1 MHRKQLTIF
10 FIMLA
15 LYSLCTFVTYT
26 FFSSQ
31 MASAA
36 GGVPMPDMGV
46 PPVILGLANAGIVLV
61 IYGICGL
68 AGYWFARKAGLPGIY
83 SEDGNWKRWFVIPL
97 GLGIACALVFILG
110 DSLFAPINGFG
121 RFPHPPFPLSIVAS
135 LCVVSRAARSPYGS
149 PMVLGRWPSVLAIW
163 AP

>member
-46 PPVILGLANAGIVLV
+46 PPVILGLANAGIVLSLV
-61 IYGICGL
+61 TIVAATTIL
-68 AGYWFARKAGLPGIY
+68 PAGVTDALF
-83 SEDGNWKRWFVIPL
+83 SIPV
-97 GLGIACALVFILG
+97 LVFL
-110 DSLFAPINGFG
+110 LYVWFG
-121 RFPHPPFPLSIVAS
+121 NQKIELEPVRKLKSEPP
-135 LCVVSRAARSPYGS
+135 SR
-149 PMVLGRWPSVLAIW
+149 
-163 AP
+163 